1 MNNIIKIFRIHHW
14 VKNIIILV
22 PFFAAHQVVTLNVLQ
37 VLFFG
42 ILSFSLCASAVYIIN
57 DLFDIKSD
65 QKDPYKKYRAF
76 AAGEISMQACILLSI
91 FLIVISFF
99 LAKRFVSLDFLLI
112 VLIYFLL
119 SFLYSAILKKFI
131 LIDCLILSILYT
143 LRIFAGSAIIKIS
156 PSFWL
161 IIFSIFFFLSLSF
174 IKRFAEVSKK
184 KHSTLRYGYYQSDKI
199 FIGIIGV
206 NAGYISVLISAL
218 YLNSENVIIF
228 YKNQELLWIGVIILL
243 FWINWIWLKV
253 YRNLIDQDPVLFTLK
268 DPVSIITVTVLLIVF
283 LFAS

>member
-1 MNNIIKIFRIHHW
+1 
-14 VKNIIILV
+14 
-22 PFFAAHQVVTLNVLQ
+22 
-37 VLFFG
+37 
-42 ILSFSLCASAVYIIN
+42 
-57 DLFDIKSD
+57 
-65 QKDPYKKYRAF
+65 
-76 AAGEISMQACILLSI
+76 
-91 FLIVISFF
+91 
-99 LAKRFVSLDFLLI
+99 
-112 VLIYFLL
+112 
-119 SFLYSAILKKFI
+119 
-131 LIDCLILSILYT
+131 